1 MPHGCPRTTGQP
13 WATMGN
19 HECPASASNACSEG
33 RHAQVRGRG
42 GGGADRARQWRQAHP
57 GPCLLAGS
65 RWLPD
70 CQLRR
75 PAPPDFLALS
85 RLPDRGDTTVV
96 RTEIGFLI
104 RAYAIP
110 TAWIPVLFASIITG
124 AGHKLTV
131 LLRGRMEHFLNRYAC
146 RIRTKT

>member
-1 MPHGCPRTTGQP
+1 MS
-13 WATMGN
+13 N

-42 GGGADRARQWRQAHP
+42 GGGADRAVNGAKPTQDHVCWRARGGCRIVSSGVQ
-57 GPCLLAGS
+57 
-65 RWLPD
+65 
-70 CQLRR
+70 
-75 PAPPDFLALS
+75 APPDFLALS
-85 RLPDRGDTTVV
+85 RLPDHGDTTVV

-110 TAWIPVLFASIITG
+110 TAWIPASFASIITG
-124 AGHKLTV
+124 AGYTLTV
-131 LLRGRMEHFLNRYAC
+131 LLKGRMEHFLNRYAC